1 MGRSLAFTALM
12 VGLILLVPGVKYR
25 SENHAYRNLLLLLL
39 VIYACGY
46 LYFTFLSREANYRGG
61 KNLVLLRAFRQTFF
75 VDFDLVKTFREIL
88 TGRLSRIIMKMEA
101 LEGVWLNGLLFFP
114 LGYLV
119 SEMGAQRGL
128 NARILPV
135 LFLGIFVSAWTE
147 CLQFAT
153 GLGYFDVDDLIYNTA
168 GCMAGIWTWRRQR
181 KKGVLVG

>member
-1 MGRSLAFTALM
+1 
-12 VGLILLVPGVKYR
+12 
-25 SENHAYRNLLLLLL
+25 
-39 VIYACGY
+39 
-46 LYFTFLSREANYRGG
+46 
-61 KNLVLLRAFRQTFF
+61 
-75 VDFDLVKTFREIL
+75 
-88 TGRLSRIIMKMEA
+88 MKMEA

-181 KKGVLVG
+181 KKGVL

>member
-1 MGRSLAFTALM
+1 MGRLFIVTVLM
-12 VGLILLVPGVKYR
+12 IGLVNFVPEAKQRIQTYTYKKILSYI
-25 SENHAYRNLLLLLL
+25 L

-75 VDFDLVKTFREIL
+75 VDFDLVKTFRELL

-119 SEMGAQRGL
+119 PEMGAQRGL
-128 NARILPV
+128 NAGSFQSFFWGFSFQRGRNAFSLPQGLDILT
-135 LFLGIFVSAWTE
+135 WT
-147 CLQFAT
+147 
-153 GLGYFDVDDLIYNTA
+153 I
-168 GCMAGIWTWRRQR
+168 
-181 KKGVLVG
+181 

>member
-1 MGRSLAFTALM
+1 M
-12 VGLILLVPGVKYR
+12 
-25 SENHAYRNLLLLLL
+25 
-39 VIYACGY
+39 
-46 LYFTFLSREANYRGG
+46 
-61 KNLVLLRAFRQTFF
+61 
-75 VDFDLVKTFREIL
+75 KTFRELL

-119 SEMGAQRGL
+119 PEMGAQRGL
-128 NARILPV
+128 NARILSV

-181 KKGVLVG
+181 KKGVL

>member
-12 VGLILLVPGVKYR
+12 IGLAFLVPRVKHR
-25 SENHAYRNLLLLLL
+25 SGSRAYRNLLLLLL

-46 LYFTFLSREANYRGG
+46 LYFTFLSREPNYRGG
-61 KNLVLLRAFRQTFF
+61 KNLVLLRAFRQTFP
-75 VDFDLVKTFREIL
+75 VDFDLVKIFHELL
-88 TGRLSRIIMKMEA
+88 TGRISGIIMKIGA

-119 SEMGAQRGL
+119 PEIGAQRKL
-128 NARILPV
+128 NIGILPA

-147 CLQFAT
+147 CLQLVT
-153 GLGYFDVDDLIYNTA
+153 GLGFFDVDDLIFNTA

-181 KKGVLVG
+181 KKGVL

>member
-1 MGRSLAFTALM
+1 MGRLFIVTVLM
-12 VGLILLVPGVKYR
+12 IGLVNFVPEAKQRIQTYTYKKILSYI
-25 SENHAYRNLLLLLL
+25 L

-75 VDFDLVKTFREIL
+75 VDFDLVKTFRELL

-119 SEMGAQRGL
+119 PEMGAQRGL
-128 NARILPV
+128 NARILSV

-153 GLGYFDVDDLIYNTA
+153 GLGCFDVDDLIYNTA

-181 KKGVLVG
+181 KKGVL

>member
-1 MGRSLAFTALM
+1 MPAAIC
-12 VGLILLVPGVKYR
+12 ILHSYPGK
-25 SENHAYRNLLLLLL
+25 
-39 VIYACGY
+39 
-46 LYFTFLSREANYRGG
+46 
-61 KNLVLLRAFRQTFF
+61 QTTGAERIWFCSGHSVRLF
-75 VDFDLVKTFREIL
+75 VDFDLVKTFRELL

-119 SEMGAQRGL
+119 PEMGAQRGL
-128 NARILPV
+128 NARILSV

-181 KKGVLVG
+181 KKGVL

>member
-12 VGLILLVPGVKYR
+12 IGLILLVPGVKHR
-25 SENHAYRNLLLLLL
+25 SESRAYRNLLLLLL
-39 VIYACGY
+39 VIYTCGY

-75 VDFDLVKTFREIL
+75 VDFDLVKTFRELL
-88 TGRLSRIIMKMEA
+88 TGGLSRIIMKMEA

-119 SEMGAQRGL
+119 PEMGAQRGL

-135 LFLGIFVSAWTE
+135 LFWGFSFQRGRNAFSLPQGLDILTWT
-147 CLQFAT
+147 
-153 GLGYFDVDDLIYNTA
+153 I
-168 GCMAGIWTWRRQR
+168 
-181 KKGVLVG
+181 